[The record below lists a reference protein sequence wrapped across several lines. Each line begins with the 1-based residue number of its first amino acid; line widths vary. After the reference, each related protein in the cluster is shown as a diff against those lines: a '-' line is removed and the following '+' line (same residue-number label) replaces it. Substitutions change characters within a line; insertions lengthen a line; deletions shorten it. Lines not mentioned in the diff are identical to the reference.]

1 MKKQRL
7 ISLALVFLSCIWIS
21 PVFAEETTGPK
32 VVIENPDFD
41 FKSVDE
47 GTVVEHTFKVL
58 NQGDQTLK
66 IFSVRPG

>member
-1 MKKQRL
+1 MKKQMLMPLCL
-7 ISLALVFLSCIWIS
+7 IFLLCMWVS
-21 PVFAEETTGPK
+21 PVFSGETTGPK

-47 GTVVEHTFKVL
+47 GTVVEHSFKVL